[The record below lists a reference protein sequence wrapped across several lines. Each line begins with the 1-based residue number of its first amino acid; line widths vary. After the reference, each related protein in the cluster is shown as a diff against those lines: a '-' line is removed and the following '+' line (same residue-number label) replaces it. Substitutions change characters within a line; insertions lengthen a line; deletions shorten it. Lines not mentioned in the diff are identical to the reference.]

1 MERTKYMQSLMTDT
15 YGQVAIEA
23 IKGGF
28 YGAWERA
35 IARRLRRDY
44 SAGHSEAETIVQS
57 VDGDFTKA
65 SYLITSSKISEYETQ
80 Q

>member
-1 MERTKYMQSLMTDT
+1 MERTKYMSKIMTDT

-28 YGAWERA
+28 DGSWERV
-35 IARRLRRDY
+35 IARQLRKDC

-65 SYLITSSKISEYETQ
+65 AYLITSSKIPEYETK
-80 Q
+80 